1 MTGSPYFDATGCL
14 NDAALRVISTAPPGH
29 APAAITAHLAS
40 CSLCQGRYLA
50 YEAAQE
56 WPDQSKKY
64 KGDRKQLRGL
74 AAVLLGALIFFV
86 LTFLYLVRQL
96 GNSN

>member
-1 MTGSPYFDATGCL
+1 MTGSRYFDATGCL
-14 NDAALRVISTAPPGH
+14 NDAALRVISTALPGQ
-29 APAAITAHLAS
+29 APAEITAHLAS

-50 YEAAQE
+50 YEAAHE
-56 WPDQSKKY
+56 WPDQGKRY

-74 AAVLLGALIFFV
+74 AAVLLAAVIFFL

-96 GNSN
+96 GNND